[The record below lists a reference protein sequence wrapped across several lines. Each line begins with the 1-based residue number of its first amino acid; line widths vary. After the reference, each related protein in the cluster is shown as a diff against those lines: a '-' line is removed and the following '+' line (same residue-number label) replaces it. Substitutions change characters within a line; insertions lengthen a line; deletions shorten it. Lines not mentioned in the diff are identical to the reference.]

1 MPILKRKILVNK
13 HKIARENEE
22 KTQKYQKD
30 YIDKRRHA
38 RESDISVGDT
48 VLVKQQYKNKFTS
61 RFDKTPYTVIL
72 RKGTMIT
79 AENDTRRITRNVSHF
94 KKFNARVDR
103 QEEFDSDVEQ
113 DLNRGDNQEHGHEH
127 GHGYGNDT
135 RRQSTRVRTQPM
147 RYGDPI
153 PSRLIP

>member
-1 MPILKRKILVNK
+1 MNK

-22 KTQKYQKD
+22 KTQKNQKK
-30 YIDKRRHA
+30 YIDKRRNA
-38 RESDISVGDT
+38 KESDISVEDT
-48 VLVKQQYKNKFTS
+48 VLVKQQYKNKFSS

-79 AENDTRRITRNVSHF
+79 AEKDTRRITRNVSHF

-103 QEEFDSDVEQ
+103 QEGFDSDVEQ
-113 DLNRGDNQEHGHEH
+113 DLNRGDNQAEKEHVHEH
-127 GHGYGNDT
+127 GNNT
-135 RRQSTRVRTQPM
+135 RLQSTRARTQPV

>member
-1 MPILKRKILVNK
+1 
-13 HKIARENEE
+13 
-22 KTQKYQKD
+22 
-30 YIDKRRHA
+30 
-38 RESDISVGDT
+38 
-48 VLVKQQYKNKFTS
+48 
-61 RFDKTPYTVIL
+61 
-72 RKGTMIT
+72 MIT
-79 AENDTRRITRNVSHF
+79 AENNTRRITRNVSHF

-135 RRQSTRVRTQPM
+135 RRQSTRVRTQPV

>member
-1 MPILKRKILVNK
+1 
-13 HKIARENEE
+13 
-22 KTQKYQKD
+22 
-30 YIDKRRHA
+30 
-38 RESDISVGDT
+38 
-48 VLVKQQYKNKFTS
+48 
-61 RFDKTPYTVIL
+61 
-72 RKGTMIT
+72 MIT

-113 DLNRGDNQEHGHEH
+113 DLNRGDNQAEQEHEH
-127 GHGYGNDT
+127 VHEHRNNT
-135 RRQSTRVRTQPM
+135 RRQSTRATTQPV